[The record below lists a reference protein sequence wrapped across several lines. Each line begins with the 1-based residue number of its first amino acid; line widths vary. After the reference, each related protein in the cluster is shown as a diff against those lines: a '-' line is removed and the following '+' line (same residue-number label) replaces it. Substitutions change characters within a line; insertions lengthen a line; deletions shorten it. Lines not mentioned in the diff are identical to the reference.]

1 MSIALLFIAFLFAVG
16 SLNIRQTVPALIS
29 FISMMFVLGLFYI
42 SLDEKL
48 LALFQIFVYTG
59 GIMVLMLFGVTII
72 GDKFDDFTLRPVA
85 IVSSILIFV
94 ALSVIFFKHKDTLLQ
109 APLDIDNGLFVS
121 QYSDFIII
129 FGLIGVSLLY
139 GTVKMVKVLKKRSR
153 DV

>member
-72 GDKFDDFTLRPVA
+72 GDKFDDFTLRPIAVL
-85 IVSSILIFV
+85 SSVLIFV

-109 APLDIDNGLFVS
+109 APLDIDNALFVS

>member
-85 IVSSILIFV
+85 IVSSVLIFV